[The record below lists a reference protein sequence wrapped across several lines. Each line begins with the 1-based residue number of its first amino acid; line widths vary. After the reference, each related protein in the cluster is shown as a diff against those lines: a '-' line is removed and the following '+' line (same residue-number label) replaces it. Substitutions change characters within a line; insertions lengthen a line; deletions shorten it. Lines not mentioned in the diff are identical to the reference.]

1 VSGPRLG
8 LGLSRELWLIQ
19 AGVLLNALGWGA
31 VLPFEVIYLHDAR
44 GFSLGTAGLVL
55 GTLTGVAVV
64 AAPCAGPL
72 IDRFGARAG
81 AAGSGIALAVGYA
94 GLGLAHTE
102 AWAFAAAALGGAG
115 NGGLLPAQSTL
126 IAGLATADTRHRA
139 TAVSRVCTN
148 AGFGIGGAL
157 GGIVAGFGTGGFVA
171 LFFLNAATYLGYV
184 GVLLAV
190 VRRPRAPAP
199 LPGGYRRVLRDRAF
213 VHLAVANTMVVAVG
227 WGLLPWVLP
236 TYAERAVGVG
246 PRLIGLL
253 LLANAVTVVVA
264 QVPIARAAEGRRRTV
279 MMATGAGLI
288 AAACLLALGARDA
301 AGGADAALL
310 AAAVVIGVGECF
322 HTAALMPLVA
332 DLAPSG
338 LRGRYMAAVGLSWW
352 IGLALAPTLGT
363 RLLGVSVALTFAVCA
378 AAAAAAG
385 VAMIRLEGRL
395 PARARLTPRPGQRAE
410 RHASA
415 AQGGATPTTR
425 SPTMW

>member
-1 VSGPRLG
+1 VRGHRPG
-8 LGLSRELWLIQ
+8 LGLPRELWLIQ

-31 VLPFEVIYLHDAR
+31 VLPFEVIYLHDGR
-44 GFSLGTAGLVL
+44 GFSLGTAGLVV

-72 IDRFGARAG
+72 IDRFGPRAT
-81 AAGSGIALAVGYA
+81 AAGSGIALAAGYA

-126 IAGLATADTRHRA
+126 IAGLATPETRHRA

-148 AGFGIGGAL
+148 AGFGVGGAL
-157 GGIVAGFGTGGFVA
+157 GGVVAGFGLDGFVA
-171 LFFLNAATYLGYV
+171 LFFLNAATYLAYV
-184 GVLLAV
+184 GVLVAV
-190 VRRPRAPAP
+190 VRRPPAPAP
-199 LPGGYRRVLRDRAF
+199 VGGGYRRVLRDRVF
-213 VHLAVANTMVVAVG
+213 VRLAVANTVIIAVG
-227 WGLLPWVLP
+227 WGVLPWVLP
-236 TYAERAVGVG
+236 TYAESAIRIG

-264 QVPIARAAEGRRRTV
+264 QVPIARAAEGRRRTT
-279 MMATGAGLI
+279 MMAAGAGLI

-301 AGGADAALL
+301 ASGADVVLL

-332 DLAPSG
+332 DLAPEG
-338 LRGRYMAAVGLSWW
+338 LRGRYMATIGLSWW

-363 RLLGVSVALTFAVCA
+363 RLLGVSAALTFCASAGA
-378 AAAAAAG
+378 AAAAA
-385 VAMIRLEGRL
+385 VAMLRLDGRL
-395 PARARLTPRPGQRAE
+395 PAGARFTPRPDAAAGRA
-410 RHASA
+410 
-415 AQGGATPTTR
+415 GK
-425 SPTMW
+425 